1 MNTTNVFDF
10 IASDPLTI
18 LSVLA
23 LCILGT
29 IVVGFCAA
37 MIFIKLKKPKD
48 D

>member
-18 LSVLA
+18 LGALV

-29 IVVGFCAA
+29 IAVGFCAT
-37 MIFIKLKKPKD
+37 MILIKLNKPKD

>member
-1 MNTTNVFDF
+1 MTAVFDF
-10 IASDPLTI
+10 IASDPLPI

-29 IVVGFCAA
+29 IAVGFCAT
-37 MIFIKLKKPKD
+37 MVFIKLKKPKD